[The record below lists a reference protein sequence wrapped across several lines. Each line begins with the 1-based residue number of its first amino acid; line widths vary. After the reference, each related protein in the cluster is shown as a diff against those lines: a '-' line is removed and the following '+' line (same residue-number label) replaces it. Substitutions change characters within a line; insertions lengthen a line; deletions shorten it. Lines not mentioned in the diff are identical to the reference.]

1 VSPIQFALLGAQ
13 LVALLVLPVVMLG
26 LINRVKS
33 IWAGRRGPRVL
44 QPLADMRR
52 LLRKE
57 PVYSKVTTEIFRLG
71 PVVALA
77 TGLVAG
83 MLTPLLGPLS
93 PLAFAYDFIAF
104 AYVLGLGRVFLML
117 AALDTGSAFE
127 GMGAA
132 REATYGA
139 LIEPALLLAL
149 GTLVLATGDP
159 TFAGLL
165 SWSDLGPFALGVKA
179 LCFVVLLILL
189 QVEAARIPVDDPN
202 THLELTMIHEVMIL
216 DHSGPDLAILQYAA
230 GLKLTVCAAL
240 IAGLLNP
247 VSWVSQPWLAAGV
260 ALALTLAVAVL
271 VGTIESLIAR
281 IRMRAIPRYT
291 AIATVAGALALLLV
305 VLRSKGS
312 P

>member
-1 VSPIQFALLGAQ
+1 MNPTQFALAAAQ
-13 LVALLVLPVVMLG
+13 LLALLVLPIVMLG

-33 IWAGRRGPRVL
+33 LWAGRRGPRIM
-44 QPLADMRR
+44 QPLADLRR
-52 LLRKE
+52 LLRKQ
-57 PVYSKVTTEIFRLG
+57 PVYSKVTTELFRLG

-83 MLTPLLGPLS
+83 MLTPMLGPLS
-93 PLAFAYDFIAF
+93 PLAFAHDFIAF
-104 AYVLGLGRVFLML
+104 AYVLGLDRVFLML

-149 GTLVLATGDP
+149 GALVLATGDP

-165 SWSDLGPFALGVKA
+165 SWSDLGPFALGVKT

-189 QVEAARIPVDDPN
+189 QVEAARVPVDDPN

-230 GLKLTVCAAL
+230 GLKLTICAAL

-247 VSWVSQPWLAAGV
+247 VSWATQPWLAAAVSLGLV
-260 ALALTLAVAVL
+260 LAVAVL
-271 VGTIESLIAR
+271 VGCVESLIAR
-281 IRMRAIPRYT
+281 IRMKAIPRYT
-291 AIATVAGALALLLV
+291 AIAMVSGVLALILV

>member
-1 VSPIQFALLGAQ
+1 MNPTQFALAAAQ
-13 LVALLVLPVVMLG
+13 LLALLVLPIVMLG

-52 LLRKE
+52 LLRKQ
-57 PVYSKVTTEIFRLG
+57 PVYSKVTTELFRLG

-83 MLTPLLGPLS
+83 MLTPMLGAAS
-93 PLAFAYDFIAF
+93 PLAFDHDFIAF

-149 GTLVLATGDP
+149 GALVLATGDA

-230 GLKLTVCAAL
+230 GLKLTICAAL

-247 VSWVSQPWLAAGV
+247 VSWATQPWLAAGV
-260 ALALTLAVAVL
+260 SLGLVLAVAVL
-271 VGTIESLIAR
+271 VGCVESLIAR
-281 IRMRAIPRYT
+281 IRMKAIPRYT
-291 AIATVAGALALLLV
+291 AIAMVSGVLALILV

>member
-1 VSPIQFALLGAQ
+1 MNPTQFALAAAQ
-13 LVALLVLPVVMLG
+13 LLALLVLPIVMLG
-26 LINRVKS
+26 LVNRVKS

-52 LLRKE
+52 LLHKQ
-57 PVYSKVTTEIFRLG
+57 PVYSKVTTELFRLG

-83 MLTPLLGPLS
+83 MLTPMLGAAS
-93 PLAFAYDFIAF
+93 PLAFDYDFIAF

-149 GTLVLATGDP
+149 GALVLATGDA

-247 VSWVSQPWLAAGV
+247 ISWLTQPWLAAGV
-260 ALALTLAVAVL
+260 ALGLMLAVAVL
-271 VGTIESLIAR
+271 VGCIESLIAR
-281 IRMRAIPRYT
+281 VRMKAIPRYT
-291 AIATVAGALALLLV
+291 AIAMIAGALALLLV

>member
-1 VSPIQFALLGAQ
+1 MSPIQFALLGAQ
-13 LVALLVLPVVMLG
+13 LLALLILPIVMLG

-33 IWAGRRGPRVL
+33 IWAGRRGPRIM
-44 QPLADMRR
+44 QPYADMRR
-52 LLRKE
+52 LLRKQ
-57 PVYSKVTTEIFRLG
+57 PVYSKVTTELFRLG

-83 MLTPLLGPLS
+83 MLTPMLGPLS
-93 PLAFAYDFIAF
+93 PLAFAHDFIAF

-149 GTLVLATGDP
+149 GALVLATGDP

-189 QVEAARIPVDDPN
+189 QVEAARVPVDDPN

-216 DHSGPDLAILQYAA
+216 DHTRPDLAILQYAA
-230 GLKLTVCAAL
+230 GLKLTICAAL

-247 VSWVSQPWLAAGV
+247 VSWATQPWLAAAVSLGLV
-260 ALALTLAVAVL
+260 LAVAVL
-271 VGTIESLIAR
+271 VGCVESLIAR
-281 IRMRAIPRYT
+281 IRMKAIPRYT
-291 AIATVAGALALLLV
+291 AIAMVSGVLALILV

>member
-1 VSPIQFALLGAQ
+1 MNPTQFALVATQ
-13 LVALLVLPVVMLG
+13 LLALLILQIVMLG
-26 LINRVKS
+26 LVNRVKS

-44 QPLADMRR
+44 QPYADMRR

-93 PLAFAYDFIAF
+93 PLAFPHDFIAF

-132 REATYGA
+132 REATYAA
-139 LIEPALLLAL
+139 LIEPALLLVL
-149 GTLVLATGDP
+149 GALVLATGDS

-165 SWSDLGPFALGVKA
+165 SWSDLDPFALAVKT

-247 VSWVSQPWLAAGV
+247 VSWASQPWLAAGV
-260 ALALTLAVAVL
+260 ALGLTLAVAVL

-281 IRMRAIPRYT
+281 VRMRAIPRYIS
-291 AIATVAGALALLLV
+291 IAMIAGALALLLV
-305 VLRSKGS
+305 VLRSKGL

>member
-1 VSPIQFALLGAQ
+1 MSPIQFALLGAQ
-13 LVALLVLPVVMLG
+13 LLALLILPIVMLG

-33 IWAGRRGPRVL
+33 IWAGRRGPRIM
-44 QPLADMRR
+44 QPYADMRR
-52 LLRKE
+52 LLRKQ
-57 PVYSKVTTEIFRLG
+57 PVYSKVTTELFRLG

-83 MLTPLLGPLS
+83 MLTPMLGAAS
-93 PLAFAYDFIAF
+93 PLAFDYDFIAF

-149 GTLVLATGDP
+149 GALVLATGDP

-189 QVEAARIPVDDPN
+189 QVEAARVPVDDPN

-230 GLKLTVCAAL
+230 GLKLTICAAL

-247 VSWVSQPWLAAGV
+247 VSWATQPWLAAAVSLGLV
-260 ALALTLAVAVL
+260 LAVAVL
-271 VGTIESLIAR
+271 VGCVESLIAR
-281 IRMRAIPRYT
+281 IRMKAIPRYT
-291 AIATVAGALALLLV
+291 AIAMVSGVLALILV

>member
-1 VSPIQFALLGAQ
+1 MSPIQFALLGAQ
-13 LVALLVLPVVMLG
+13 LLALLILPIVMLG

-33 IWAGRRGPRVL
+33 IWAGRRGPRIM
-44 QPLADMRR
+44 QPYADMRR
-52 LLRKE
+52 LLRKQ
-57 PVYSKVTTEIFRLG
+57 PVYSKVTTELFRLG

-83 MLTPLLGPLS
+83 MLTPMLGPLS
-93 PLAFAYDFIAF
+93 PLAFAHDFIAF

-149 GTLVLATGDP
+149 GALVLATGDP

-189 QVEAARIPVDDPN
+189 QVEAARVPVDDPN

-230 GLKLTVCAAL
+230 GLKLTICAAL

-247 VSWVSQPWLAAGV
+247 VSWATQPWLAAAVSLGLV
-260 ALALTLAVAVL
+260 LAVAVL
-271 VGTIESLIAR
+271 VGCVESLIAR
-281 IRMRAIPRYT
+281 IRMKAIPRYT
-291 AIATVAGALALLLV
+291 AIAMVSGVLALILV

>member
-13 LVALLVLPVVMLG
+13 LLALLILPIVMLG

-33 IWAGRRGPRVL
+33 IWAGRRGPRIM
-44 QPLADMRR
+44 QPLADLRR
-52 LLRKE
+52 LLRKQ
-57 PVYSKVTTEIFRLG
+57 PVYSKVTTELFRLG

-83 MLTPLLGPLS
+83 MLTPMLGPLS

-149 GTLVLATGDP
+149 GALVLATGDP

-189 QVEAARIPVDDPN
+189 QVEAARVPVDDPN

-230 GLKLTVCAAL
+230 GLKLTICAAL

-247 VSWVSQPWLAAGV
+247 VSWATQPWLAAGV
-260 ALALTLAVAVL
+260 SLGLVLAVAVL
-271 VGTIESLIAR
+271 VGCVESLIAR
-281 IRMRAIPRYT
+281 IRMKAIPRYT
-291 AIATVAGALALLLV
+291 AIAMVSGALALILV

>member
-1 VSPIQFALLGAQ
+1 MSPIQVALLGAQ
-13 LVALLVLPVVMLG
+13 LVALLVLPIVMLG

-33 IWAGRRGPRVL
+33 IWAGRRGPPVL

-132 REATYGA
+132 REATYSA

-247 VSWVSQPWLAAGV
+247 VSWLAQPWLAAGLS
-260 ALALTLAVAVL
+260 LALMLAVAVL

-291 AIATVAGALALLLV
+291 ALATIAGALALLLV

>member
-13 LVALLVLPVVMLG
+13 LLALLILPIVMLG

-33 IWAGRRGPRVL
+33 IWAGRRGPRIM
-44 QPLADMRR
+44 QPYADMRR
-52 LLRKE
+52 LLRKQ
-57 PVYSKVTTEIFRLG
+57 PVYSKVTTELFRLG

-83 MLTPLLGPLS
+83 MLTPMLGPLS
-93 PLAFAYDFIAF
+93 PLAFAHDFIAF

-149 GTLVLATGDP
+149 GALVLATGDP

-189 QVEAARIPVDDPN
+189 QVEAARVPVDDPN

-230 GLKLTVCAAL
+230 GLKLTICAAL

-247 VSWVSQPWLAAGV
+247 VSWATQPWLAAAVSLGLV
-260 ALALTLAVAVL
+260 LAVAVL
-271 VGTIESLIAR
+271 VGCVESLIAR
-281 IRMRAIPRYT
+281 IRMKAIPRYT
-291 AIATVAGALALLLV
+291 AIAMVSGALALILV

>member
-1 VSPIQFALLGAQ
+1 VSPTQLALAGAQ
-13 LVALLVLPVVMLG
+13 LLALLVLPIVMLG

-52 LLRKE
+52 LLRKQ
-57 PVYSKVTTEIFRLG
+57 PVYSKVTTELFRLG

-83 MLTPLLGPLS
+83 MLTPMLGAAS
-93 PLAFAYDFIAF
+93 PLAFDHDFIAF

-149 GTLVLATGDP
+149 GALVLATGDA

-247 VSWVSQPWLAAGV
+247 ISWLTQPWLAAGV
-260 ALALTLAVAVL
+260 ALGLMLAVAVL
-271 VGTIESLIAR
+271 VGCIESLIAR
-281 IRMRAIPRYT
+281 VRMNAIPRYT
-291 AIATVAGALALLLV
+291 AIAVIAGALALVLV

>member
-1 VSPIQFALLGAQ
+1 MNPTQFALAAAQ
-13 LVALLVLPVVMLG
+13 LLALLVLPNVMLG

-52 LLRKE
+52 LLRKQ
-57 PVYSKVTTEIFRLG
+57 PVYSKVTTELFRLG

-83 MLTPLLGPLS
+83 MLTPMLGAAS
-93 PLAFAYDFIAF
+93 PLAFDYDFIAF

-149 GTLVLATGDP
+149 GALVLATGDA

-247 VSWVSQPWLAAGV
+247 ISWLTQPWLAAGV
-260 ALALTLAVAVL
+260 ALGLMLAVAVL
-271 VGTIESLIAR
+271 VGCIESLIAR
-281 IRMRAIPRYT
+281 VRMKAIPRYT
-291 AIATVAGALALLLV
+291 AIAMIAGALALLLV

>member
-13 LVALLVLPVVMLG
+13 LLALLILPIVMLG

-33 IWAGRRGPRVL
+33 IWAGRRGPRIM
-44 QPLADMRR
+44 QPYADMRR
-52 LLRKE
+52 LLRKQ
-57 PVYSKVTTEIFRLG
+57 PVYSKVTTELFRLG

-83 MLTPLLGPLS
+83 MLTPMLGPLS
-93 PLAFAYDFIAF
+93 PLAFAHDFIAF

-149 GTLVLATGDP
+149 GALVLATGDP

-189 QVEAARIPVDDPN
+189 QVEAARVPVDDPN

-230 GLKLTVCAAL
+230 GLKLTICAAL

-247 VSWVSQPWLAAGV
+247 VSWATQPWLAAGV
-260 ALALTLAVAVL
+260 SLGLVLAVAVL
-271 VGTIESLIAR
+271 VGCVESLIAR
-281 IRMRAIPRYT
+281 IRMKAIPRYT
-291 AIATVAGALALLLV
+291 AIAMVSGALALILV

>member
-1 VSPIQFALLGAQ
+1 MTATQFALMAAQ
-13 LVALLVLPVVMLG
+13 LLVLLVLPIVMLG

-52 LLRKE
+52 LLRKQ
-57 PVYSKVTTEIFRLG
+57 PVYSAVTSELFRLG

-83 MLTPLLGPLS
+83 MLTPMLGPLS

-104 AYVLGLGRVFLML
+104 AYILALGRVFLML

-139 LIEPALLLAL
+139 LIEPALFLVLGALLLAS
-149 GTLVLATGDP
+149 GNP

-165 SWSDLGPFALGVKA
+165 SWSELGPFALGVKA
-179 LCFVVLLILL
+179 LCFVVLLIVL
-189 QVEAARIPVDDPN
+189 QVEAARMPIDDPN

-230 GLKLTVCAAL
+230 GLKLSVCAAL
-240 IAGLLNP
+240 IAALLNP
-247 VSWVSQPWLAAGV
+247 VSWTTQPWLAAGV

-281 IRMRAIPRYT
+281 VRMRAIPRYT
-291 AIATVAGALALLLV
+291 AIAMIAGALALILV

>member
-1 VSPIQFALLGAQ
+1 MTGQTAALAAVHL
-13 LVALLVLPVVMLG
+13 LALLVLPIVMLG
-26 LINRVKS
+26 LVNRVKS

-52 LLRKE
+52 LLRKQ
-57 PVYSKVTTEIFRLG
+57 PVYSEVTTEVFRLG
-71 PVVALA
+71 PTVALA

-83 MLTPLLGPLS
+83 AVTPLLGPQS
-93 PLAFAYDFIAF
+93 PLGFAYDFVVF
-104 AYVLGLGRVFLML
+104 AYVLALGRVFLML

-139 LIEPALLLAL
+139 VIDPALFLLL
-149 GTLVLATGDP
+149 GGLMLASGHAD
-159 TFAGLL
+159 FAGLMAWTDFGAFGVGL
-165 SWSDLGPFALGVKA
+165 RVLG
-179 LCFVVLLILL
+179 FVVLMILL
-189 QVEAARIPVDDPN
+189 QIEAARIPVDDPM

-247 VSWVSQPWLAAGV
+247 VSWAAQPWLAGAV
-260 ALALTLAVAVL
+260 ALAIILAVAVL

-281 IRMRAIPRYT
+281 LRMRAIPGY
-291 AIATVAGALALLLV
+291 AGVAVIAGALALALAA
-305 VLRSKGS
+305 LRLGGS

>member
-1 VSPIQFALLGAQ
+1 MNPTQLALVAAQ
-13 LVALLVLPVVMLG
+13 LLALLVLPVVMLG

-33 IWAGRRGPRVL
+33 FWAGRRGPGLL
-44 QPLADMRR
+44 QPYADMRR

-57 PVYSKVTTEIFRLG
+57 PVYSNVTTEMFRLG

-77 TGLVAG
+77 PSLVAG

-93 PLAFAYDFIAF
+93 PLAFPLDFIAF
-104 AYVLGLGRVFLML
+104 AYVLGLGRVFLMI

-132 REATYGA
+132 REATYAA
-139 LIEPALLLAL
+139 LLEPALLLVL
-149 GTLVLATGDP
+149 GTLALATGDS

-165 SWSDLGPFALGVKA
+165 SWSDLGPFALVVKA

-189 QVEAARIPVDDPN
+189 QVEAARMPIDDPN

-247 VSWVSQPWLAAGV
+247 VSWATQPWTGAAV
-260 ALALTLAVAVL
+260 ALGLMLAVAVL
-271 VGTIESLIAR
+271 IGTIESLIAR
-281 IRMRAIPRYT
+281 IRMRAIPRYISLAMVT
-291 AIATVAGALALLLV
+291 GVLALFLV
-305 VLRSKGS
+305 VLRSEGLS
-312 P
+312 